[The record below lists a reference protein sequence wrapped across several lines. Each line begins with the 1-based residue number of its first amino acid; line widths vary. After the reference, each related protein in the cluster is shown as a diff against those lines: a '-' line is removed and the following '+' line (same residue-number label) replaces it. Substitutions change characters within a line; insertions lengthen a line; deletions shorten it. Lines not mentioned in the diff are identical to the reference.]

1 MPSAAYGSSTHTLTR
16 DGCWWRHQVAQ
27 AAIRNVTHRVFV
39 HLHGLDHSFHL
50 SRQTGALNR
59 IIDRGTR
66 GINFIL
72 TAMVFNVFPTALE
85 ISLVRRPLGFGELGQ
100 EITSSENHGFA

>member
-1 MPSAAYGSSTHTLTR
+1 MLAGYGVVRMGSALASEAR
-16 DGCWWRHQVAQ
+16 NAVFAKVAQ

-59 IIDRGTR
+59 IIERGTR

-72 TAMVFNVFPTALE
+72 TAMV
-85 ISLVRRPLGFGELGQ
+85 
-100 EITSSENHGFA
+100 